1 MTPLTSLR
9 REMESLATKERAAVS
24 QRYFKT
30 GKGEYGEGD
39 IFIGLTVPQS
49 REIAKKYKEISF
61 EEVEE
66 LLQSKIHEE
75 RLISLYMLVFKF
87 KNDAKKVFDF
97 YLKNTK
103 YVNNWDL
110 VDSSAHLIVGEYLVD
125 KPRDLLYSLARSQ
138 NLWEKRIAIIA
149 TFQFIRKNQFEDTI
163 KIAEI
168 LMSDKHDLIHKAAG
182 WMLREMGKKSEK
194 SLLEFLNKHAQKM
207 PRTML
212 RYSIERLSPERR
224 KLYMTKAPVS

>member
-1 MTPLTSLR
+1 MEKLNNLR
-9 REMESLATKERAAVS
+9 REMKSLASKERAAVS

-30 GKGEYGEGD
+30 GEGEYGEGD
-39 IFIGLTVPQS
+39 IFTGLTVPQS

-75 RLISLYMLVFKF
+75 RLISLYILVFKF

-110 VDSSAHLIVGEYLVD
+110 VDSSAHLIVGEYLMD

-163 KIAEI
+163 KIVEM
-168 LMSDKHDLIHKAAG
+168 LMNDKHDLIHKAAG

-194 SLLEFLNKHAQKM
+194 TLLEFLNKHAQKM

-212 RYSIERLSPERR
+212 RYSIEKFKPEQR